1 MHINDIFDVSITRLN
16 NEGMGIALIDNLV
29 VFIKNALIDEKVK
42 IKIIDIKNNY
52 ALGEVIEII
61 ESSDKRIKPICP
73 YYETCGGCA
82 CMHMTYEEELKFK
95 KDKIKS
101 IFKKISNIDI
111 NIKDIYSYKEFNYRN
126 KVVLKIKNNIIG
138 FYEEKTN
145 NIVSIDK
152 CFLVDELINKEIIN
166 LKEFISTYND
176 NGINEIMIRVI
187 NGKIMFSLDN
197 INNDIKDIFIKNFNH
212 LDSIYINNKLE
223 YGNNN
228 LEEIIQDLKFNI
240 SPKSFFQVNKNVSE
254 EMYKKAVSYIDD
266 SDTTLDLY
274 SGTGTITSLA
284 SKKSKNVIGI
294 EVNKDAVNDANNN
307 IKLNNINNV
316 RFICDKVE
324 NRIEELSNLNIDNII
339 LDPPRTGSD
348 KKTLKYILEINS
360 KKIIYISCN
369 PVTLARDYNTLKE
382 KYDIK
387 EISAFDMFPRTYHVE
402 TVCVLKIREDV

>member
-29 VFIKNALIDEKVK
+29 VFIKKALIDEKVK
-42 IKIIDIKNNY
+42 IKIIDIKDNY

-82 CMHMTYEEELKFK
+82 CMHMTYEEELNFK
-95 KDKIKS
+95 IDKIKS

-166 LKEFISTYND
+166 LKEFISKYND

-197 INNDIKDIFIKNFNH
+197 INNDLKDVFIKNFNH

-274 SGTGTITSLA
+274 SGTGTITSLV

-348 KKTLKYILEINS
+348 KKTLKYILEINP
-360 KKIIYISCN
+360 KQIIYISCN

-387 EISAFDMFPRTYHVE
+387 KISAFDMFPRTYHVE
-402 TVCVLKIREDV
+402 TVMVLERK

>member
-42 IKIIDIKNNY
+42 IKIIDIKDNY

-82 CMHMTYEEELKFK
+82 CMHMTYEEELNFK
-95 KDKIKS
+95 KNKIKS

-111 NIKDIYSYKEFNYRN
+111 NIKEIYSYKEFNYRN

-152 CFLVDELINKEIIN
+152 CFLVDKIINKEIIN
-166 LKEFISTYND
+166 LKGFISTYND

-187 NGKIMFSLDN
+187 NGKVMFSLDN

-274 SGTGTITSLA
+274 SGTGTITSLV
-284 SKKSKNVIGI
+284 SKKTKNVIGI

-307 IKLNNINNV
+307 IELNNINNV

-348 KKTLKYILEINS
+348 KKTLKYILEINP
-360 KKIIYISCN
+360 KQIIYISCN

-387 EISAFDMFPRTYHVE
+387 EMSAFDMFPRTYHVE
-402 TVCVLKIREDV
+402 TVMVLEKKDV